1 MGLQGGRHRHPGHH
15 AITGVTSETKP
26 ARTPGWG
33 PLILGLTVRA
43 VTSPSLARDLLRVS
57 WRFRARRWFLK
68 PPFLPLPSRE
78 YTRWRM
84 YTAYGDERAVPPLD
98 DVIRYARWA
107 GRR

>member
-1 MGLQGGRHRHPGHH
+1 MGRPRPGSHPGHYQ
-15 AITGVTSETKP
+15 IGSVET
-26 ARTPGWG
+26 ARKNGWG
-33 PLILGLTVRA
+33 SLVLGLTIRA

-57 WRFRARRWFLK
+57 WRFRSRRWFLK
-68 PPFLPLPSRE
+68 PPFLPVPSRE

-84 YTAYGDERAVPPLD
+84 YTAYGDEQAVPPLD

>member
-1 MGLQGGRHRHPGHH
+1 VI
-15 AITGVTSETKP
+15 AETSTAHK
-26 ARTPGWG
+26 PGWG
-33 PLILGLTVRA
+33 VLMLGLTLRA

-68 PPFLPLPSRE
+68 PPFLPVPARE

-84 YTAYGDERAVPPLD
+84 YTAYGDERAVPPVE

-107 GRR
+107 ARR

>member
-1 MGLQGGRHRHPGHH
+1 M
-15 AITGVTSETKP
+15 ATETSTARKHGWP
-26 ARTPGWG
+26 A
-33 PLILGLTVRA
+33 LILGLTIRA

-57 WRFRARRWFLK
+57 WRFRARRWFLR
-68 PPFLPLPSRE
+68 PPFLPLPTGD

-84 YTAYGDERAVPPLD
+84 YTAYGDERAVPPVD